1 MTFDVKNSK
10 LYGQIMAALVS
21 FFELEPDT
29 ATETDVH
36 EKLDGLEPLS
46 ALLEKATKSA
56 VAGIES
62 KVDDLSEKVK
72 TLETQVSDLTTRA
85 ESAEAKITEKDDRIA
100 ELQTEAA
107 EQKSALEKA
116 KEQHKT
122 EVANLSGKIA
132 SLRAGT
138 EKEAGGDEGAA
149 AAEVGKGTGAAEVQ
163 VIQSTTL
170 RKLVTRQSVN

>member
-62 KVDDLSEKVK
+62 KVDELSEKIK
-72 TLETQVSDLTTRA
+72 TLDAQVTDLTTRA
-85 ESAEAKITEKDDRIA
+85 EAAEGKLIEKDDRIA
-100 ELQTEAA
+100 ELQTEAT
-107 EQKSALEKA
+107 EQKVALEKA

-132 SLRAGT
+132 SLRAGA

-149 AAEVGKGTGAAEVQ
+149 AAEVGKGTAAEVQ

-170 RKLVTRQSVN
+170 KKLVTRQSVN